1 MALPPNDKRPNN
13 PWGAPPPRRPRSP
26 HDDMNNL
33 FNKAHTNVRDYIF
46 NPKGG
51 LVLPLAVLAVVWLGT
66 GVYLVSPAESAVI
79 QRFGAWVRTQNTPGL
94 GLHFPWPIEQHK
106 IVNTQLDRR
115 VTIGFKGDGDDSIHV
130 AAESLMLTEDANIV
144 DINVIVLWNIDNAE
158 NYLFKV
164 VDPDMTIKQVGESAL
179 REAVGQAPLQKIITE
194 GRNEV
199 ATRMQDRMQAIL
211 NAYGAGVSIKQVLIQ
226 EATVHPDVL
235 EAFDDVVAARQD
247 AERYQNEATI
257 YRNDII
263 PAARGEAIKI
273 TQAAQ
278 AYKDA
283 QIAKAEGDAK
293 RFDEVYAAYKSGQD
307 VTRNRLYI
315 EAMESILTN
324 ARTVVVDEKAGQGAI
339 PILPLGAQSA
349 SSLPTPPAVVSPS
362 LKGNVQ

>member
-1 MALPPNDKRPNN
+1 MTPGPNDNRPNN

-26 HDDMNNL
+26 HNDMNNL
-33 FNKAHTNVRDYIF
+33 FNQAHSGFKDYLF

-51 LVLPLAVLAVVWLGT
+51 MLIPGLIILAVWLGT
-66 GVYLVSPAESAVI
+66 GVYFVTPAESAVI
-79 QRFGAWVRTQNTPGL
+79 QRFGAWSRTQNTAGL

-106 IVNTQLDRR
+106 IINTQLDRR
-115 VTIGFKGDGDDSIHV
+115 ITIGFKGEQEGENV
-130 AAESLMLTEDANIV
+130 QVQGESLMLTEDANIV
-144 DINVIVLWNIDNAE
+144 DINVVVLWNIANAE

-164 VDPDMTIKQVGESAL
+164 SNPDMTIKQVGESAL

-199 ATRMQDRMQAIL
+199 ATRVQDRMQQIL
-211 NAYGAGVSIKQVLIQ
+211 DAYGAGVSIKQVLIQ

-247 AERYQNEATI
+247 AERYQNEAAI

-273 TQAAQ
+273 TQAAE

-283 QIAKAEGDAK
+283 QIAKAEGDAR
-293 RFDEVYAAYKSGQD
+293 RFDEVYEAYKSGQD

-324 ARTVVVDEKAGQGAI
+324 AKTVIVDEKAGQGAV
-339 PILPLGAQSA
+339 PILPIGAT
-349 SSLPTPPAVVSPS
+349 SLPVSPS
-362 LKGNVQ
+362 AVKGVAR

>member
-1 MALPPNDKRPNN
+1 MAPPPGPNDNKPNN
-13 PWGAPPPRRPRSP
+13 PWGAPPPRPPRSP
-26 HDDMNNL
+26 QSDMNGL
-33 FNKAHTNVRDYIF
+33 FDQAHSSFKDYFI

-51 LVLPLAVLAVVWLGT
+51 FVLPGIVILLVWLGT

-79 QRFGAWVRTQNTPGL
+79 QRFGAWSRTQNTAGL

-106 IVNTQLDRR
+106 IINTQLDRR
-115 VTIGFKGDGDDSIHV
+115 ITIGFKGESEGENV
-130 AAESLMLTEDANIV
+130 QVLGESLMLTEDANIV
-144 DINVIVLWNIDNAE
+144 DINVVVLWNIANAE
-158 NYLFKV
+158 NYLFNV
-164 VDPDMTIKQVGESAL
+164 VNPDVTIKQVGESAL

-199 ATRMQDRMQAIL
+199 ALKVQERMQQIL
-211 NAYGAGVSIKQVLIQ
+211 DAYGAGVSIKQVLVQ

-247 AERYQNEATI
+247 AERYQNEAAI

-278 AYKDA
+278 GYKDA
-283 QIAKAEGDAK
+283 QITKAEGDAQ
-293 RFDEVYAAYKSGQD
+293 RFDQVYEAYKSGED

-324 ARTVVVDEKAGQGAI
+324 AKTVVMDKNASQGAV
-339 PILPLGAQSA
+339 PVLPLGGYPA
-349 SSLPTPPAVVSPS
+349 SPQLPVPPAVKGVS
-362 LKGNVQ
+362 Q

>member
-1 MALPPNDKRPNN
+1 MTPGPNDNRPNN

-26 HDDMNNL
+26 QNDMNNL
-33 FNKAHTNVRDYIF
+33 FNQAHTGFKDYVF

-51 LVLPLAVLAVVWLGT
+51 MLLPGLIVLGIWLGT
-66 GVYLVSPAESAVI
+66 GVYFVTPAESAVI
-79 QRFGAWVRTQNTPGL
+79 QRFGAWSRTQNTAGL

-106 IVNTQLDRR
+106 IINTQLDRR
-115 VTIGFKGDGDDSIHV
+115 IVIGFKGENEGENVQVH
-130 AAESLMLTEDANIV
+130 AESLMLTEDANIV
-144 DINVIVLWNIDNAE
+144 DINVVVLWNIANAE

-164 VDPDMTIKQVGESAL
+164 ANPDMTIKQVGESAL

-194 GRNEV
+194 GRSDV
-199 ATRMQDRMQAIL
+199 ATRVQDRMQKIL
-211 NAYGAGVSIKQVLIQ
+211 DAYGAGVSIKQVLIQ

-247 AERYQNEATI
+247 AERYQNEAAI

-263 PAARGEAIKI
+263 PTARGEAIKI
-273 TQAAQ
+273 TQSAE

-283 QIAKAEGDAK
+283 QIAKAEGDAR
-293 RFDEVYAAYKSGQD
+293 RFDEVYEAYKSGQD

-324 ARTVVVDEKAGQGAI
+324 AKTVVVDEKAGQGAV
-339 PILPLGAQSA
+339 PILPIGAT
-349 SSLPTPPAVVSPS
+349 SLPASPS
-362 LKGNVQ
+362 TVKGIAR